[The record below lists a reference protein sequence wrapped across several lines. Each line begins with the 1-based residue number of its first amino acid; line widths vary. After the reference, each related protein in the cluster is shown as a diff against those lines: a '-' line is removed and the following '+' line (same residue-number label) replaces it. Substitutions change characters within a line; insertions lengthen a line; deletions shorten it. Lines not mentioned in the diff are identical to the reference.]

1 MNPVKISMFPLA
13 VIACFATTAVAE
25 TIQVNFDTPN
35 YMRYFKETELE
46 FDDGMFF
53 GEFTDT
59 FLFPLKE
66 GGKLTFTLTEKDSR
80 LIYGE
85 HINIEQARFLEG
97 VAPTTPWEK
106 ESPYSG
112 SDLIST
118 FTWDYLAP
126 GEYHLEVKG
135 NLYGGTPI
143 TFYQMTD
150 VSFTA
155 GAAPNPVPEP
165 APLALVGL
173 GLAGIGGCTRKFRSQ
188 KSENRNQRK

>member
-1 MNPVKISMFPLA
+1 MLPLA
-13 VIACFATTAVAE
+13 VVTCFATTAVAE
-25 TIQVNFDTPN
+25 TIQINFDTPN
-35 YMRYFKETELE
+35 YMRYFKEAELE

-59 FLFPLKE
+59 FLFTLTE
-66 GGKLTFTLTEKDSR
+66 GGKLTFTLAEKDSR

-85 HINIEQARFLEG
+85 HINIEQAELLEG

-126 GEYHLEVKG
+126 GEYHLEIKG

-165 APLALVGL
+165 ATLALVGL
-173 GLAGIGGCTRKFRSQ
+173 GLAGIGGYTRKFRSQ
-188 KSENRNQRK
+188 RE